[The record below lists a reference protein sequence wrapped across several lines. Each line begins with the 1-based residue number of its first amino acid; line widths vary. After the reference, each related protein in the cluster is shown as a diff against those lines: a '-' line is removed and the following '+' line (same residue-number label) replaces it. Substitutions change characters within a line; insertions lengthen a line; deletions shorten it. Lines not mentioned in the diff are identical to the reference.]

1 MTLQSDIATLSR
13 QHKRRSHLQREHVMQ
28 TVERIREQ
36 DSREHLIGMSI
47 HAIETSIDDL
57 CRIAGAD
64 ADGCLLVVREEAEIA
79 SAVERMRRLACLL
92 GLANR
97 LCGVTFLQA
106 AE

>member
-36 DSREHLIGMSI
+36 DSREHLIGTSI

-64 ADGCLLVVREEAEIA
+64 ADGYFLTRREAERLFESYKRLGNLWA
-79 SAVERMRRLACLL
+79 SLRALE
-92 GLANR
+92 
-97 LCGVTFLQA
+97 A